1 MTEATIQNIPNGVY
15 IFEDVMESDGQS
27 EQEIPIVA
35 TITVEDSHMTV
46 DFSESAPQVSGNI
59 NAVES
64 IARSATWYAVRL
76 LAEDD
81 IPVNHGCFDP
91 VTIITRPGS
100 VLNPHF
106 PAATAAGNVETS
118 QRIVDVVLGALAQAL
133 PDKIPAA
140 SQGTMNNVTIGGI
153 THSQDNTAQS
163 FVYYETIG
171 GGHGAGPLSN
181 GIAGLHSHMTNTLNT
196 PVEAIEYTFPLRVLE
211 YGLRDKS
218 GGKGKYQGGDGVRR
232 TYQFLSPATVTVNSE
247 RRINTPYGLR
257 GGKPGKS
264 GVNYIEQNGKTR
276 KLGGKHSIQVK
287 EGDKLIIETPGGG
300 GWG

>member
-1 MTEATIQNIPNGVY
+1 
-15 IFEDVMESDGQS
+15 MESDGQS
-27 EQEIPIVA
+27 EQKIPIVA
-35 TITVEDSHMTV
+35 TLTVEGSHMTV
-46 DFSESAPQVSGNI
+46 DFSESAAQVAGNI
-59 NAVES
+59 NAVEA
-64 IARSATWYAVRL
+64 IVRSATWYTVRL

-81 IPVNHGCFDP
+81 IPVNHGCFEP
-91 VTIITRPGS
+91 VTVITRSGS
-100 VLNPHF
+100 ILNPQF
-106 PAATAAGNVETS
+106 PAATSAGNVETS

-153 THSQDNTAQS
+153 THSRDNAVQS

-171 GGHGAGPLSN
+171 GGHGAGPLGN
-181 GIAGLHSHMTNTLNT
+181 GIGGRHSHMTNTLNT
-196 PVEAIEYTFPLRVLE
+196 PVEAIEYTFPMRVLE

-218 GGKGKYQGGDGVRR
+218 GGKGKCRGGDGVRR

-247 RRINTPYGLR
+247 RRINTPYGLH
-257 GGKPGKS
+257 GGKPGQP
-264 GVNYIEQNGKTR
+264 GVNQLEQNGKTC